1 MTAADLNAIGIT
13 AQLAAITTIVLLVLG
28 TPLAWWLSR
37 TTSAIRPIVETLTA
51 LPLVL
56 PPTVLGFYMLI
67 LFSPTAP
74 LGGLIVDITGSALTF
89 SFTGLVV
96 ASVLY
101 SVPFMVQPLQVAF
114 EGVSQRLLETAYS
127 LGASPMIAFF
137 TVVVPASLRGI
148 VTGLILTFAH
158 TVGEFGVVL
167 MVGGNIPGETR
178 VVSIAIFE
186 HVETVQYRDAHYLA
200 GLLLVFSIAVLLI
213 VYFNNHR
220 YRRRIGIA
228 RA

>member
-1 MTAADLNAIGIT
+1 MTPADLNAIGIT

-89 SFTGLVV
+89 SFAGLVV

-114 EGVSQRLLETAYS
+114 EGVSQRLLGTAYS
-127 LGASPMIAFF
+127 LGASPLIAFF
-137 TVVVPASLRGI
+137 TVVVPASLRGV

-200 GLLLVFSIAVLLI
+200 GLLLLFSVAVLLI